1 MVSIP
6 QPQILATNGNKQLV
20 RYTTADS
27 MWLELIVYKND
38 GSGSKA
44 VIHIHVPS
52 RFIEHY
58 VVRWES
64 NGETRR
70 ELLDEKTVTKMK
82 LREILG
88 RALRV
93 RTFEDFLSLA
103 LFIREA

>member
-1 MVSIP
+1 VAPIP
-6 QPQILATNGNKQLV
+6 SPQILAREGNKQLV
-20 RYTTADS
+20 RYTTADAL
-27 MWLELIVYKND
+27 WIELITHKED
-38 GSGSKA
+38 GSGFRA

-52 RFIEHY
+52 RFVEHY

-64 NGETRR
+64 NGETSK

-93 RTFEDFLSLA
+93 RTFDDFVDLA
-103 LFIREA
+103 MFIRET